1 MGTGGSGGRRP
12 RWGRVGASLLLMI
25 PLLAVTAAS
34 GPGDAEARTVA
45 ADAGNSRVAYAGT
58 RHRSLGRVASGTS
71 STPLFGEGPAHQDLQ
86 PSALGDR
93 LVFASRRDERN
104 PQVYLRSADGS
115 VRRLTSGLDVA
126 HPG

>member
-1 MGTGGSGGRRP
+1 MGTGGSGSRQP
-12 RWGRVGASLLLMI
+12 HWGRVGASLLLLI
-25 PLLAVTAAS
+25 PLFAVTAAT
-34 GPGDAEARTVA
+34 GPGDAEARTLA

-58 RHRSLGRVASGTS
+58 RHRSLGRVVTGKS
-71 STPLFGEGPAHQDLQ
+71 SAPLFGEGPAHQDLQ
-86 PSALGDR
+86 PAAQGDQ

-104 PQVYLRSADGS
+104 PQVYLRSAEGS